1 MALAEVIL
9 QAHLLVFDECQ
20 GLLEIYYL
28 EFCLILQIVSLACL
42 VLAVVDL
49 SVEGGDLLSR
59 FTDIF
64 LQCGII
70 ALNSL
75 KLLL

>member
-9 QAHLLVFDECQ
+9 QAHLLVFNECQ
-20 GLLEIYYL
+20 RLLEVNYL
-28 EFCLILQIVSLACL
+28 EFCLIFQIMSLACL

-49 SVEGGDLLSR
+49 PVEGGDLLSR

-70 ALNSL
+70 ALDSL
-75 KLLL
+75 